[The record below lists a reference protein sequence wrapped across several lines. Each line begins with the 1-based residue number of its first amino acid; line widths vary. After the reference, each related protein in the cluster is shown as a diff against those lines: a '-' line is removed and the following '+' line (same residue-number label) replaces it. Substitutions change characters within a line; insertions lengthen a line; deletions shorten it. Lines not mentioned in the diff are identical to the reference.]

1 MIHPGGS
8 QKTRTSQWV
17 PMAMLVAGLVLLAVF
32 LLHTQGALGAA
43 MRSEMDAWFHRK
55 PSVAA
60 PPVLAG
66 GNWAPVAAGA
76 ELVSGFGWHGQGA
89 AARWQPQVVLRV
101 STETPVWA
109 GVNGRV
115 VSRTAHQIV
124 LQSGRSLTLKE
135 SGLIGIQVSVGERV
149 APATLVATGTE
160 GRITLALWDQG
171 LPVNPLATLFFGS
184 GWVAAR

>member
-1 MIHPGGS
+1 MGSDGDAGGRFS
-8 QKTRTSQWV
+8 
-17 PMAMLVAGLVLLAVF
+17 VAGGVSAAYSGGVGRGHAQRDGRLVSSKAVCRGSA
-32 LLHTQGALGAA
+32 GARRRELG
-43 MRSEMDAWFHRK
+43 S
-55 PSVAA
+55 
-60 PPVLAG
+60 G
-66 GNWAPVAAGA
+66 GGGA